1 MLYMSNNS
9 RWTNGTWK
17 TVDKGVSTVL
27 AIRDNGLQMHIGDS
41 VNAGAS
47 TI

>member
-1 MLYMSNNS
+1 MEH
-9 RWTNGTWK
+9 GK
-17 TVDKGVSTVL
+17 AVDKGVSTVL

-41 VNAGAS
+41 VNGAS